1 MTRNNARM
9 KNKMLGVIFYIKM
22 LLQPG
27 EVFDSES
34 NGRNFSS
41 LAPPV
46 FLKFCVGGW
55 FFSCNINIKM
65 KADFILKLF
74 LTRMILCVVSYAVD
88 FIWNRLTS
96 SRRSIGEPLHPQAP
110 KSLIFKGDSTAST
123 LKIPHS
129 EYTKE
134 KLTVTNKNKL
144 RNQASKRIESDRKKV
159 FKIYPKISKESKI
172 FVNQFGHMRCH
183 KSDIHKRQPTPFI

>member
-1 MTRNNARM
+1 MS
-9 KNKMLGVIFYIKM
+9 F
-22 LLQPG
+22 LL
-27 EVFDSES
+27 F
-34 NGRNFSS
+34 FI
-41 LAPPV
+41 
-46 FLKFCVGGW
+46 KFCVGGW
-55 FFSCNINIKM
+55 FFSNNISVKM
-65 KADFILKLF
+65 KADISLNFFLF
-74 LTRMILCVVSYAVD
+74 LSPMILCVVSYAVD

-110 KSLIFKGDSTAST
+110 KSLISKGDSTAST
-123 LKIPHS
+123 LKIPPS

>member
-1 MTRNNARM
+1 MIEEKQTVR
-9 KNKMLGVIFYIKM
+9 GDFFHIKL

-41 LAPPV
+41 SAPPA

-55 FFSCNINIKM
+55 FFSSNINIKM
-65 KADFILKLF
+65 KADLIWNFLF
-74 LTRMILCVVSYAVD
+74 WTPMILCVVSYAVD

-159 FKIYPKISKESKI
+159 FKFTQKSQRSRKFLLTSLDISDVIRATSTN
-172 FVNQFGHMRCH
+172 VNPNLII
-183 KSDIHKRQPTPFI
+183 K